1 MHIAICDDN
10 IADRKQ
16 LERLLDRESDRRK
29 STSGVF
35 FCDSYGNSDHLS
47 RNPMPYELFF
57 LDMTNEEPDG
67 LSFAIELRHL
77 GVTAP
82 IALCSSSINYQEAL
96 KKLPEQERPAD
107 LLFIDKPIKVADLT
121 AIIDEA
127 LHLGSNR
134 ASTIELRSDRTTI
147 YAYEDDIAYVTSK
160 NAYLTVHLTDGR
172 NVTMLDTV
180 SNFYS
185 MIKNYKHLVLVSER
199 TIINA
204 AHVQKMNGLKVTMDD
219 GKKLSCPLLSRPFLS
234 YAKKNLT
241 ASQ

>member
-29 STSGVF
+29 NTSGVF
-35 FCDSYGNSDHLS
+35 FCDSYGNSEHLS

-57 LDMTNEEPDG
+57 LDMTSEEPDG
-67 LSFAIELRHL
+67 LSFAIELRRL

-172 NVTMLDTV
+172 DVTMLDTV
-180 SNFYS
+180 SNFYT

-199 TIINA
+199 AIINA
-204 AHVQKMNGLKVTMDD
+204 AHVQKMSGLKVTMDD
-219 GKKLSCPLLSRPFLS
+219 GKKLTCPLLSRPFLN
-234 YAKKNLT
+234 YARKNLT
-241 ASQ
+241 ESQ

>member
-29 STSGVF
+29 NTSGVF
-35 FCDSYGNSDHLS
+35 FCDSYGNSEHLS

-57 LDMTNEEPDG
+57 LDMTSEDPDG
-67 LSFAIELRHL
+67 LSFAIELRRL

-121 AIIDEA
+121 AIIDKA
-127 LHLGSNR
+127 LNLGSNR

-172 NVTMLDTV
+172 DVTMLDTV

-199 TIINA
+199 AIINA
-204 AHVQKMNGLKVTMDD
+204 AHVQKMSGLKVTMDD
-219 GKKLSCPLLSRPFLS
+219 GKRLSCPLYSRPFLS
-234 YAKKNLT
+234 YARKNL
-241 ASQ
+241 AEL

>member
-29 STSGVF
+29 NTSGVF
-35 FCDSYGNSDHLS
+35 FCDSYGNSEHLS

-57 LDMTNEEPDG
+57 LDMTSEEPDG
-67 LSFAIELRHL
+67 LSFAMELRHL

-96 KKLPEQERPAD
+96 KKLPELERPAD

-134 ASTIELRSDRTTI
+134 ASTIELRSDRTTV
-147 YAYEDDIAYVTSK
+147 YAYEDDIAYITSK

-172 NVTMLDTV
+172 DITMLDTV

-185 MIKNYKHLVLVSER
+185 MIRNYKHLVLVSER
-199 TIINA
+199 AIINA
-204 AHVQKMNGLKVTMDD
+204 AHVLKMSGLKVTMDD
-219 GKKLSCPLLSRPFLS
+219 GKKITCPLLSRPFLS
-234 YAKKNLT
+234 YARKNLT
-241 ASQ
+241 

>member
-29 STSGVF
+29 NTSGVF
-35 FCDSYGNSDHLS
+35 FCDSYGNSEHLS

-57 LDMTNEEPDG
+57 LDMTSEEPDG
-67 LSFAIELRHL
+67 LSFAMELRHL

-82 IALCSSSINYQEAL
+82 IALCSSSINYQEAF

-107 LLFIDKPIKVADLT
+107 LLFIDKPIRVADLT

-160 NAYLTVHLTDGR
+160 NSYLTVHLTDGR
-172 NVTMLDTV
+172 DVTMLDTV

-204 AHVQKMNGLKVTMDD
+204 VHVQKMSGLRVTMDD

-234 YAKKNLT
+234 YARKNLT
-241 ASQ
+241 

>member
-29 STSGVF
+29 NTSGVF
-35 FCDSYGNSDHLS
+35 FCDSYGNSEHLS

-57 LDMTNEEPDG
+57 LDMTSEEPDG
-67 LSFAIELRHL
+67 LSFAMELRHL

-107 LLFIDKPIKVADLT
+107 LLFTDKPIKVADLT

-172 NVTMLDTV
+172 DVTMLDTV

-199 TIINA
+199 AIINA
-204 AHVQKMNGLKVTMDD
+204 AHVLKMSGLKVTMDD
-219 GKKLSCPLLSRPFLS
+219 GKKITCPLLSRPFLN
-234 YAKKNLT
+234 YARKNLT
-241 ASQ
+241 ESQ

>member
-29 STSGVF
+29 GTSGVF
-35 FCDSYGNSDHLS
+35 FCDSYGNSEHLS

-57 LDMTNEEPDG
+57 LDMTSEEPDG
-67 LSFAIELRHL
+67 LSFAIELRRL

-82 IALCSSSINYQEAL
+82 IALCSSSINYREAL
-96 KKLPEQERPAD
+96 NKLPEQERPAD
-107 LLFIDKPIKVADLT
+107 LLFIDK
-121 AIIDEA
+121 
-127 LHLGSNR
+127 
-134 ASTIELRSDRTTI
+134 RSDRTTV

-160 NAYLTVHLTDGR
+160 NACLTVHLTDGR
-172 NVTMLDTV
+172 DVTMLDTA

-185 MIKNYKHLVLVSER
+185 MIKSYKHLVLVSER

-204 AHVQKMNGLKVTMDD
+204 AHVEKINGLKVTMDD
-219 GKKLSCPLLSRPFLS
+219 GKRLSCPLYSRPFLS
-234 YAKKNLT
+234 YARKNLT
-241 ASQ
+241 KL

>member
-29 STSGVF
+29 NTSGVF
-35 FCDSYGNSDHLS
+35 FCDSYGNSEHLS
-47 RNPMPYELFF
+47 RNPMPYELFL
-57 LDMTNEEPDG
+57 LDMTSEEPDG
-67 LSFAIELRHL
+67 LSFAIELRRL

-107 LLFIDKPIKVADLT
+107 LLFIDKPIKVAELT

-127 LHLGSNR
+127 LHLCSNR
-134 ASTIELRSDRTTI
+134 ASTIELRSDRTTV
-147 YAYEDDIAYVTSK
+147 YAYEDDIAYITSK

-172 NVTMLDTV
+172 DITMLDTV

-185 MIKNYKHLVLVSER
+185 MIRNYKHLVLVSER
-199 TIINA
+199 AIINA
-204 AHVQKMNGLKVTMDD
+204 AHVLKMSGLKVTMDD
-219 GKKLSCPLLSRPFLS
+219 GKKITCPLLSRPFLS
-234 YAKKNLT
+234 YARKNLT
-241 ASQ
+241 

>member
-29 STSGVF
+29 ATSGVF
-35 FCDSYGNSDHLS
+35 FCDSYGNSEHLS

-57 LDMTNEEPDG
+57 LDMTSEEPDG
-67 LSFAIELRHL
+67 LSFAIELRRL

-82 IALCSSSINYQEAL
+82 IALCSSSINYQEAVNRL
-96 KKLPEQERPAD
+96 SEQERPAD
-107 LLFIDKPIKVADLT
+107 LLFIDKPIKVAELT

-127 LHLGSNR
+127 LHLCSNR
-134 ASTIELRSDRTTI
+134 ASTIELRSDRTTV
-147 YAYEDDIAYVTSK
+147 YAYEDDISYVTSK

-172 NVTMLDTV
+172 DITMLDTV

-199 TIINA
+199 AIINA
-204 AHVQKMNGLKVTMDD
+204 AHVQKLSGLKVTMDD
-219 GKKLSCPLLSRPFLS
+219 GQKLSCPLLARPFLS
-234 YAKKNLT
+234 YARKNLT
-241 ASQ
+241 

>member
-29 STSGVF
+29 NTSGVF
-35 FCDSYGNSDHLS
+35 FCDSYGNSEHLS

-82 IALCSSSINYQEAL
+82 ITLCSSSINYQEAL
-96 KKLPEQERPAD
+96 NKLPEQERPAD

-127 LHLGSNR
+127 LHLCSNR

-172 NVTMLDTV
+172 DVTMLDTV

-204 AHVQKMNGLKVTMDD
+204 AHVQKMSGLKVTMDD
-219 GKKLSCPLLSRPFLS
+219 GKKLPCPLLSRPFLS
-234 YAKKNLT
+234 YARKNLT
-241 ASQ
+241 ESQ

>member
-29 STSGVF
+29 NTSGVF
-35 FCDSYGNSDHLS
+35 FCDSYGNSEHLS

-57 LDMTNEEPDG
+57 LDMTSEEPDG
-67 LSFAIELRHL
+67 LSFAIELRRL

-172 NVTMLDTV
+172 DVTMLDTV

-199 TIINA
+199 AIINA
-204 AHVQKMNGLKVTMDD
+204 AHVQKMSSLKVTMDD
-219 GKKLSCPLLSRPFLS
+219 GKKLTCPLLSRPFLN
-234 YAKKNLT
+234 YARKNLT
-241 ASQ
+241 ESQ

>member
-35 FCDSYGNSDHLS
+35 FCDSYGNSEHLS

-67 LSFAIELRHL
+67 LTFAIELRRL

-96 KKLPEQERPAD
+96 NKLPEQERPAD
-107 LLFIDKPIKVADLT
+107 LLFLDKPIKVADLT

-172 NVTMLDTV
+172 DVTMLDTV

-199 TIINA
+199 AIINA
-204 AHVQKMNGLKVTMDD
+204 AHVLKMSGLKVTMDD
-219 GKKLSCPLLSRPFLS
+219 GKKITCPLLSRPFLN
-234 YAKKNLT
+234 YARKNLT
-241 ASQ
+241 ESQ

>member
-29 STSGVF
+29 STTGVF

-57 LDMTNEEPDG
+57 LDITGETPNG
-67 LSFAIELRHL
+67 LDFAIELRRL

-82 IALCSSSINYQEAL
+82 IALCSSSIHYQEEL
-96 KKLPEQERPAD
+96 EKLPEAERPSD
-107 LLFIDKPIKVADLT
+107 LLFIDKPIKVAELT
-121 AIIDEA
+121 SIIDEA
-127 LHLGSNR
+127 LHLGANR
-134 ASTIELRSDRTTI
+134 ASTIELRSDRNTI
-147 YAYEDDIAYVTSK
+147 YAYEDDISYVTSK
-160 NAYLTVHLTDGR
+160 NGYLTVHLADGR
-172 NVTMLDTV
+172 EITMLDTV

-185 MIKNYKHLVLVSER
+185 MIRNYKHLVLVSER

-204 AHVQKMNGLKVTMDD
+204 AHVQKMTGLKVTMDD
-219 GKKLSCPLLSRPFLS
+219 GRKLSCPLLSRAFLN
-234 YAKKNLT
+234 YARKNLT
-241 ASQ
+241 SSQ

>member
-29 STSGVF
+29 NTSGVF
-35 FCDSYGNSDHLS
+35 FCDSYGNSEHLS
-47 RNPMPYELFF
+47 RNPMPYELFL
-57 LDMTNEEPDG
+57 LDMTSEEPDG
-67 LSFAIELRHL
+67 LSFAIELRRL

-172 NVTMLDTV
+172 DITMLDTV

-185 MIKNYKHLVLVSER
+185 MIRNYKHLVLVSER

-204 AHVQKMNGLKVTMDD
+204 VHVQKMSGLKVTMDD

-234 YAKKNLT
+234 YARKKLT
-241 ASQ
+241 

>member
-29 STSGVF
+29 NTSGVF
-35 FCDSYGNSDHLS
+35 FCDSYGNSEHLS

-57 LDMTNEEPDG
+57 LDMTSEEPDG
-67 LSFAIELRHL
+67 LSFAIELRRL

-82 IALCSSSINYQEAL
+82 IALSSSSINYQEAL

-172 NVTMLDTV
+172 DVTMLDTV

-204 AHVQKMNGLKVTMDD
+204 AHVQKMSGLKVTMDD
-219 GKKLSCPLLSRPFLS
+219 GKKITCPLLSRPFLN
-234 YAKKNLT
+234 YARKNLT
-241 ASQ
+241 ESQ

>member
-29 STSGVF
+29 NTSGVF
-35 FCDSYGNSDHLS
+35 FCDSYGNSEHLS

-57 LDMTNEEPDG
+57 LDMTSEEPDG
-67 LSFAIELRHL
+67 LSFAMELRHL

-82 IALCSSSINYQEAL
+82 IALCSSSINYQEAF

-172 NVTMLDTV
+172 DVTMLDTV

-199 TIINA
+199 AIINA
-204 AHVQKMNGLKVTMDD
+204 AHVQKMSGLKVTMDD
-219 GKKLSCPLLSRPFLS
+219 GKKITCPLLSRPFLS
-234 YAKKNLT
+234 YARKNLT
-241 ASQ
+241 

>member
-35 FCDSYGNSDHLS
+35 FCDSYGNSEHLS

-57 LDMTNEEPDG
+57 LDMTSEEPDG
-67 LSFAIELRHL
+67 LSFAIELRRL

-121 AIIDEA
+121 AIIDKA

-147 YAYEDDIAYVTSK
+147 YAYEDDITYVTSK

-172 NVTMLDTV
+172 DITMLDTV

-185 MIKNYKHLVLVSER
+185 MIRNYKHLVLVSER
-199 TIINA
+199 AIINA
-204 AHVQKMNGLKVTMDD
+204 AHVQKMSGLKVTMDD
-219 GKKLSCPLLSRPFLS
+219 GKKITCPLLSRPFLN
-234 YAKKNLT
+234 YARKNLT
-241 ASQ
+241 ESQ

>member
-29 STSGVF
+29 NTSGVF
-35 FCDSYGNSDHLS
+35 FCDSYGNSEHLS

-57 LDMTNEEPDG
+57 LDMTSEEPDG
-67 LSFAIELRHL
+67 LSFAMELRHL

-121 AIIDEA
+121 AIIDKA

-172 NVTMLDTV
+172 DVTMLDTV

-199 TIINA
+199 AIINA
-204 AHVQKMNGLKVTMDD
+204 AHVQKMSGLKVTMDD
-219 GKKLSCPLLSRPFLS
+219 GKKITCPLLSRPFLS

-241 ASQ
+241 ESQ

>member
-29 STSGVF
+29 NTSGVF
-35 FCDSYGNSDHLS
+35 FCDSYGNSEHLS

-57 LDMTNEEPDG
+57 LDITSEEPDG
-67 LSFAIELRHL
+67 LSFAIELRRL

-82 IALCSSSINYQEAL
+82 IALCSSSINYQEAF

-172 NVTMLDTV
+172 DITMLDTV

-185 MIKNYKHLVLVSER
+185 MIRNYKHLVLVSER

-204 AHVQKMNGLKVTMDD
+204 VHVQKMSGLKVTMDD
-219 GKKLSCPLLSRPFLS
+219 GKKITCPLLSRPFLS
-234 YAKKNLT
+234 YARKNLT
-241 ASQ
+241 

>member
-29 STSGVF
+29 NTSGVF
-35 FCDSYGNSDHLS
+35 FCDSYGNSEHLS

-57 LDMTNEEPDG
+57 LDMTSEEPDG
-67 LSFAIELRHL
+67 LSFAIELRRL

-82 IALCSSSINYQEAL
+82 IALSSSSINYQEAL

-172 NVTMLDTV
+172 DVTMLNTV

-204 AHVQKMNGLKVTMDD
+204 AHVQKMSGLKVTMDD
-219 GKKLSCPLLSRPFLS
+219 GKKITCPLLSRPFLN
-234 YAKKNLT
+234 YARKNLT
-241 ASQ
+241 ESQ

>member
-29 STSGVF
+29 NTSGVF
-35 FCDSYGNSDHLS
+35 FCDSYGNSEHLS

-57 LDMTNEEPDG
+57 LDMTSEEPDG
-67 LSFAIELRHL
+67 LSFAIELRRL

-121 AIIDEA
+121 AIIDKA

-172 NVTMLDTV
+172 DVTMLDTV

-204 AHVQKMNGLKVTMDD
+204 AHVQKMSGLKVTMDD
-219 GKKLSCPLLSRPFLS
+219 GKKLTCPLLSRPFLN

-241 ASQ
+241 ESQ

>member
-29 STSGVF
+29 NTSGVF
-35 FCDSYGNSDHLS
+35 FCDSYGNSEHLS

-67 LSFAIELRHL
+67 LSFAIELRRL

-82 IALCSSSINYQEAL
+82 IALCSSSINYREAL
-96 KKLPEQERPAD
+96 NKLPAQEKPAD

-127 LHLGSNR
+127 LHLGLNR

-160 NAYLTVHLTDGR
+160 NACLTVHLTDGR
-172 NVTMLDTV
+172 DVTMLDTV

-185 MIKNYKHLVLVSER
+185 MIKSYKHLVLVSER

-204 AHVQKMNGLKVTMDD
+204 AHVEKINGLKVTMDD
-219 GKKLSCPLLSRPFLS
+219 GKRLSCPLYSRPFLS
-234 YAKKNLT
+234 YARKNL
-241 ASQ
+241 AEL

>member
-29 STSGVF
+29 NTSGVF
-35 FCDSYGNSDHLS
+35 FCDSYGNSEHLS

-96 KKLPEQERPAD
+96 NKLPEQERPAD

-127 LHLGSNR
+127 LHLCSNR

-172 NVTMLDTV
+172 DVTMLDTV

-204 AHVQKMNGLKVTMDD
+204 AHVQKMSGLKVTMDD
-219 GKKLSCPLLSRPFLS
+219 GKKLPCPLLSRPFLS
-234 YAKKNLT
+234 YARKNLT
-241 ASQ
+241 EL

>member
-29 STSGVF
+29 NTSGVF
-35 FCDSYGNSDHLS
+35 FCDSYGNSEHLS

-67 LSFAIELRHL
+67 LSFAIELRRL

-121 AIIDEA
+121 AIIDKA

-172 NVTMLDTV
+172 DVTMLDTV

-204 AHVQKMNGLKVTMDD
+204 AHVQKMSGLKVTMDD
-219 GKKLSCPLLSRPFLS
+219 GKKLSCPLLSRPFLN

-241 ASQ
+241 ESQ

>member
-29 STSGVF
+29 NTSGVF
-35 FCDSYGNSDHLS
+35 FCDSYGNSEHLS

-67 LSFAIELRHL
+67 LSFAIELRRL

-82 IALCSSSINYQEAL
+82 IALCASSINYQEAL

-172 NVTMLDTV
+172 DVTMLDTV

-199 TIINA
+199 AIINA
-204 AHVQKMNGLKVTMDD
+204 AHVQKMSGLKVTMDD
-219 GKKLSCPLLSRPFLS
+219 GKKLTCPLLSRPFLN
-234 YAKKNLT
+234 YARKNLT
-241 ASQ
+241 ESQ

>member
-29 STSGVF
+29 NTSGVF
-35 FCDSYGNSDHLS
+35 FCDSYGNSEHLS

-57 LDMTNEEPDG
+57 LDMTGKEPDG
-67 LSFAIELRHL
+67 LSFAIELRRL

-121 AIIDEA
+121 AIIDKA

-172 NVTMLDTV
+172 DVTMLDTV

-204 AHVQKMNGLKVTMDD
+204 AHVQKMSGLKVTMDD
-219 GKKLSCPLLSRPFLS
+219 GKKLTCPLLSRPFLN

-241 ASQ
+241 ESQ

>member
-29 STSGVF
+29 NTSGVF
-35 FCDSYGNSDHLS
+35 FCDSYGNSEHLS

-96 KKLPEQERPAD
+96 MKLPEQERPAD

-172 NVTMLDTV
+172 DVTMLDTV

-204 AHVQKMNGLKVTMDD
+204 AHVQKMSGLKVTRDD
-219 GKKLSCPLLSRPFLS
+219 GKKLSCPLLSRPFLN

-241 ASQ
+241 ESQ

>member
-29 STSGVF
+29 NTSGVF
-35 FCDSYGNSDHLS
+35 FCDSYGNSEHLS

-57 LDMTNEEPDG
+57 LDMTSEEPDG
-67 LSFAIELRHL
+67 LSFAIELRRL

-121 AIIDEA
+121 AIIDKA

-172 NVTMLDTV
+172 DVTMLDTV

-199 TIINA
+199 AIINA
-204 AHVQKMNGLKVTMDD
+204 AHVQKMSGLKVTMDD
-219 GKKLSCPLLSRPFLS
+219 GKKLTCPLLSRPFLN
-234 YAKKNLT
+234 YARKNLT
-241 ASQ
+241 ESQ

>member
-29 STSGVF
+29 NTSGVF
-35 FCDSYGNSDHLS
+35 FCDSYGNSAHLS

-57 LDMTNEEPDG
+57 LDMTKEKPDG
-67 LSFAIELRHL
+67 LSFAIELRRL

-82 IALCSSSINYQEAL
+82 IALCSSSINYQEEL
-96 KKLPEQERPAD
+96 NKLPEQERPAD

-127 LHLGSNR
+127 LRLDSNR
-134 ASTIELRSDRTTI
+134 ASTIELRSDRTNI

-172 NVTMLDTV
+172 DVTMLDTV

-185 MIKNYKHLVLVSER
+185 MIANHKHLVLVSER

-204 AHVQKMNGLKVTMDD
+204 AHVKKLSGLKVTMDD

-234 YAKKNLT
+234 YAKKNLAT
-241 ASQ
+241 SQ

>member
-29 STSGVF
+29 NTSGVF
-35 FCDSYGNSDHLS
+35 FCDSYGNSEHLS
-47 RNPMPYELFF
+47 RNPMPYELFL
-57 LDMTNEEPDG
+57 LDMTSEEPDG
-67 LSFAIELRHL
+67 LSFAIELRRL

-107 LLFIDKPIKVADLT
+107 LLFIDKPIKVAELT

-127 LHLGSNR
+127 LHLCSNR
-134 ASTIELRSDRTTI
+134 ASTIELRSDRTTV
-147 YAYEDDIAYVTSK
+147 YAYEDDSAYITSK

-172 NVTMLDTV
+172 DITMLDTV

-185 MIKNYKHLVLVSER
+185 MIRNYKHLVLVSER
-199 TIINA
+199 AIINA
-204 AHVQKMNGLKVTMDD
+204 AHVLKMSGLKVTMDD
-219 GKKLSCPLLSRPFLS
+219 GKKITCPLLSRPFLS
-234 YAKKNLT
+234 YARKNLT
-241 ASQ
+241 

>member
-29 STSGVF
+29 NTSGVF
-35 FCDSYGNSDHLS
+35 FCDSYGNSEHLS

-57 LDMTNEEPDG
+57 LDMTSEEPDG
-67 LSFAIELRHL
+67 LSFAIELRRL

-82 IALCSSSINYQEAL
+82 IALCSSSINYQDAL

-107 LLFIDKPIKVADLT
+107 LLFIDKPIKVAELT

-134 ASTIELRSDRTTI
+134 ASTIELRSDRTTV
-147 YAYEDDIAYVTSK
+147 YAYEDDIVYVTSK

-172 NVTMLDTV
+172 DITMLDTV

-204 AHVQKMNGLKVTMDD
+204 AHVLKMSGLKVTMDD
-219 GKKLSCPLLSRPFLS
+219 GKKLSCPLLSRPFLN
-234 YAKKNLT
+234 YARKNLT
-241 ASQ
+241 

>member
-29 STSGVF
+29 NTTGVF
-35 FCDSYGNSDHLS
+35 FCDSYGNSEHLS

-57 LDMTNEEPDG
+57 LDMTSEKPDG

-82 IALCSSSINYQEAL
+82 IALCSSSINYQEEL
-96 KKLPEQERPAD
+96 NKLPEQERPAD

-127 LHLGSNR
+127 LRLDSNR

-172 NVTMLDTV
+172 DVTMLDTV

-185 MIKNYKHLVLVSER
+185 MIENYKHLVLVSEH

-204 AHVQKMNGLKVTMDD
+204 AHVQKMSGLRVTMND
-219 GKKLSCPLLSRPFLS
+219 GKKLFCPLLSRPFLS
-234 YAKKNLT
+234 YARKNLT
-241 ASQ
+241 TSQ

>member
-29 STSGVF
+29 GTSGVF
-35 FCDSYGNSDHLS
+35 FCDSYGNSEHLS

-57 LDMTNEEPDG
+57 LDMTSEEPDG
-67 LSFAIELRHL
+67 LSFAIELRRL

-82 IALCSSSINYQEAL
+82 IALCSSSINYREAL
-96 KKLPEQERPAD
+96 NKLPEQERPAD

-127 LHLGSNR
+127 LHLGLNR
-134 ASTIELRSDRTTI
+134 ASTIELRSDRTTV

-160 NAYLTVHLTDGR
+160 NFYLTVHLTDGR
-172 NVTMLDTV
+172 DVTMLDTA

-185 MIKNYKHLVLVSER
+185 MIKSYKHLVLVSER

-204 AHVQKMNGLKVTMDD
+204 AHVEKINGLKVTMDD
-219 GKKLSCPLLSRPFLS
+219 GKRLSCPLYSRPFLS
-234 YAKKNLT
+234 YARKNL
-241 ASQ
+241 AKL

>member
-29 STSGVF
+29 NTSGVF
-35 FCDSYGNSDHLS
+35 FCDSYGNSEHLS

-57 LDMTNEEPDG
+57 LDMTSEDPDG
-67 LSFAIELRHL
+67 LSFAIELRRL

-172 NVTMLDTV
+172 DVTMLDTV

-199 TIINA
+199 AIINA
-204 AHVQKMNGLKVTMDD
+204 AHVQKMSGLKVTMDD
-219 GKKLSCPLLSRPFLS
+219 GKKLTCPLLSRPFLN
-234 YAKKNLT
+234 YARKNLT
-241 ASQ
+241 ESQ

>member
-35 FCDSYGNSDHLS
+35 FCDSYGNSEHLS

-67 LSFAIELRHL
+67 LSFAIELRRL

-82 IALCSSSINYQEAL
+82 IALCSSSINYQDAL

-107 LLFIDKPIKVADLT
+107 LLFIDKPIKVAELT

-134 ASTIELRSDRTTI
+134 ASTIELRSDRTTV
-147 YAYEDDIAYVTSK
+147 YAYEDDIVYVTSK
-160 NAYLTVHLTDGR
+160 NAYLTVHLIDGR
-172 NVTMLDTV
+172 DITMLDTV

-199 TIINA
+199 AIINA
-204 AHVQKMNGLKVTMDD
+204 AHVQKMSGLKVTMDD
-219 GKKLSCPLLSRPFLS
+219 GKKLSCPLLSRPFLN
-234 YAKKNLT
+234 YARKNLT
-241 ASQ
+241 QL

>member
-29 STSGVF
+29 NTSGVF
-35 FCDSYGNSDHLS
+35 FCDSYGNSEHLS

-67 LSFAIELRHL
+67 LSFAIELRRL

-204 AHVQKMNGLKVTMDD
+204 AHVQKMSGLKVTMDD
-219 GKKLSCPLLSRPFLS
+219 GKKLSCPLLSRPFLN

-241 ASQ
+241 ESQ

>member
-29 STSGVF
+29 NTSGVF
-35 FCDSYGNSDHLS
+35 FCDSYGNSEHLS

-57 LDMTNEEPDG
+57 LDMTSEEPDG
-67 LSFAIELRHL
+67 LSFAIELRRL

-82 IALCSSSINYQEAL
+82 IALCSSSINYRDAL

-107 LLFIDKPIKVADLT
+107 LLFIDKPIKVAELT

-134 ASTIELRSDRTTI
+134 ASTIELRSDRTTV
-147 YAYEDDIAYVTSK
+147 YAYEDDIVYVTSK

-172 NVTMLDTV
+172 DITMLDTV

-204 AHVQKMNGLKVTMDD
+204 AHVLKMSGLKVTMDD
-219 GKKLSCPLLSRPFLS
+219 GKKLSCPLLSRPFLN
-234 YAKKNLT
+234 YARKNLT
-241 ASQ
+241 QL